1 MRAGV
6 EGTTSQGVRA
16 CDLRRSRHRGMAKT
30 SLQHQLTGA
39 AINLIRIDAWLTGTL
54 RARTRASHLTA
65 LRPAA

>member
-1 MRAGV
+1 
-6 EGTTSQGVRA
+6 
-16 CDLRRSRHRGMAKT
+16 MAKT

-54 RARTRASHLTA
+54 HARTRASHLTA